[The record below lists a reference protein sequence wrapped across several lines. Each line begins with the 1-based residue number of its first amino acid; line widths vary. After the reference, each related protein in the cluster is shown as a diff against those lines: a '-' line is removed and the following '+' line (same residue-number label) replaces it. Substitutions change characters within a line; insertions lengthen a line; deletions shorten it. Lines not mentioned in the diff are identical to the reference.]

1 MAGRFADRVVI
12 VTGGASG
19 IGAATARAFAA
30 EGARIVVADVD
41 RERGREVAGATAG
54 VFEAVDVGDG
64 RAVRG
69 LVERTVAAFRRVDVL
84 VSNAF
89 ATSVGPIERFALDAW
104 TRTLEVTLTA
114 AFTGLQ
120 AVAPVMRAQGGGAV
134 VNVASISG
142 HRGARA
148 GAGGHPRER
157 GLPRADRHAR
167 ARARARRGA
176 RARGAGA
183 RGRPRRPLRAARGG
197 GARDPLPRL
206 RRRVLHHGDDAGGG
220 RRLDGGHRDPRSH
233 ARELTRWRRTW
244 CATSGRRWPGAG
256 GAGSRCSSRSPG
268 RCRSAWWRRPRWA
281 RSSACSTSAAA
292 WAIRRCRSP

>member
-1 MAGRFADRVVI
+1 MEGRFADRVVI

-120 AVAPVMRAQGGGAV
+120 AVARAILFL
-134 VNVASISG
+134 AS
-142 HRGARA
+142 
-148 GAGGHPRER
+148 
-157 GLPRADRHAR
+157 
-167 ARARARRGA
+167 
-176 RARGAGA
+176 
-183 RGRPRRPLRAARGG
+183 
-197 GARDPLPRL
+197 
-206 RRRVLHHGDDAGGG
+206 DDASYITGTT
-220 RRLDGGHRDPRSH
+220 LVVDGG
-233 ARELTRWRRTW
+233 LTAGT
-244 CATSGRRWPGAG
+244 GIPDLMPG
-256 GAGSRCSSRSPG
+256 S
-268 RCRSAWWRRPRWA
+268 
-281 RSSACSTSAAA
+281 
-292 WAIRRCRSP
+292 

>member
-1 MAGRFADRVVI
+1 MEGRFAGRVVI

-30 EGARIVVADVD
+30 EGARVVIADVD

-64 RAVRG
+64 AAVRA

-89 ATSVGPIERFALDAW
+89 TTSVGPIERFALEAW

-142 HRGARA
+142 LGGDRGLAAYNAAKGGMINLTRTAALELAPAGIRVNAVCPGLIATPALARA
-148 GAGGHPRER
+148 LGGAPERE
-157 GLPRADRHAR
+157 AR
-167 ARARARRGA
+167 ARARGGARSGTRRVPHRGRDDDGPAARELRRRPRPLEPDLRRRSAGGARAAPRRARAGRPHRALGLGAAGGQPVDHHPDGGA
-176 RARGAGA
+176 RARA
-183 RGRPRRPLRAARGG
+183 RTPAAR
-197 GARDPLPRL
+197 P
-206 RRRVLHHGDDAGGG
+206 
-220 RRLDGGHRDPRSH
+220 
-233 ARELTRWRRTW
+233 
-244 CATSGRRWPGAG
+244 G
-256 GAGSRCSSRSPG
+256 GAG
-268 RCRSAWWRRPRWA
+268 
-281 RSSACSTSAAA
+281 
-292 WAIRRCRSP
+292 